1 MDPATGYAFV
11 FSMDVGAL
19 GWMVDDAVSPYEKR
33 TPRPASSEAS
43 LDGVR
48 MPCQKPPWGQLT
60 AVDVAT
66 GDIAWRETIGVT
78 DTLPADKRNTR
89 RLGRAAAIATA
100 SGLLFIAATDDNRFR
115 TLEAA
120 TGRELWADRL
130 DQRGNAN
137 PMTYLGADGRQY
149 VVIAATDAIVA
160 YALP

>member
-1 MDPATGYAFV
+1 
-11 FSMDVGAL
+11 MDVGAL
-19 GWMVDDAVSPYEKR
+19 GWMVDAAAGDAVSPYEKQ
-33 TPRPASSEAS
+33 TPRPASFEVS

-66 GDIAWRETIGVT
+66 GDIAWRETLGVT
-78 DTLPADKRNTR
+78 DALPAGKRNTGR
-89 RLGRAAAIATA
+89 PGRAAAIATA
-100 SGLLFIAATDDNRFR
+100 GGLLFIAATDDNRFR
-115 TLEAA
+115 AIEAA

-130 DQRGNAN
+130 DQRGNAD